1 LLFDGGYAETLLQA
15 GKDDAA
21 AVHAALAAL

>member
-1 LLFDGGYAETLLQA
+1 LA

-21 AVHAALAAL
+21 AVVVVLRATASSEQVRTLFRN